1 MHLSRYAC
9 VTLLAALMGGIGCGT
24 RGQAGFAAGKTGEW
38 PSAPASMHIY
48 PLTHIEYGGSP
59 PAQPVNPGGPSPMDN
74 VPPQPEKRPEPRVIT
89 HLDFRDAWGD
99 TTKAIGTV
107 TIFLYGPSGRGLPE
121 GEEAATQQRRY
132 DIDLRDLKR
141 NAELFDP
148 ATRTYRIP
156 LSGLPAWIGTAS
168 DPARLTLRAEMTCVR
183 PDGTS
188 NLLVDEYLVTK

>member
-1 MHLSRYAC
+1 MRDTS
-9 VTLLAALMGGIGCGT
+9 GGADG
-24 RGQAGFAAGKTGEW
+24 RHRLRRAGKRASPPEDGRVAVCARFDAYLSAHPYRIRRE
-38 PSAPASMHIY
+38 PPAARESGRSLANGQRAAPAG
-48 PLTHIEYGGSP
+48 EAARSP
-59 PAQPVNPGGPSPMDN
+59 RDHAPGFPGC
-74 VPPQPEKRPEPRVIT
+74 
-89 HLDFRDAWGD
+89 LGD